1 MNEIIVISKES
12 LKNTIRTLLL
22 EFEEN
27 KKAKDSP
34 KLYTINMIAK
44 KLGKAHATVK
54 KLVEAGY
61 LKTTKD
67 GLVTDIAVNEYLN
80 NE

>member
-1 MNEIIVISKES
+1 MNEIIVITKES
-12 LKNTIRTLLL
+12 LKNTIRTVLV

-61 LKTTKD
+61 LKTTAD
-67 GLVTDIAVNEYLN
+67 GLIPENAVNAYLN

>member
-12 LKNTIRTLLL
+12 LKNTLRTVLS
-22 EFEEN
+22 EFDNE
-27 KKAKDSP
+27 KKSKDSP

-54 KLVEAGY
+54 KLVDAGY

-67 GLVTDIAVNEYLN
+67 GLITETAINEYLN